1 MQIFL
6 KTLRGDKHEIAV
18 DPAMSVA
25 EVKQLIS
32 QQLGH
37 DPSLQKLISSGKIL
51 EDGKALAEYSI
62 NDGDTLVIM
71 VNKPKPATAAQPP
84 RPAPQPQAPSAA
96 PSVAPSQPAS
106 FSSEHASTLVTGEA
120 YEDAVTRIV
129 DMGFEREQVQRAMR
143 AAFNNPDRAIEYLF
157 SGIPEEPRSAPHSS
171 GGHHG
176 HHPAPAATTQASG
189 AARSDNPL
197 AFLLDNPMFLQ
208 LRTMIQQN
216 PSILPSL
223 LQQLQQTNPQLLAMI
238 SQNQDAFMS
247 LINDP
252 LPSDSG
258 PQIDPSLIAGLP
270 RPRNVIQVSPEEA
283 EAIQRL
289 SELGFAQRDAL
300 EAYLACDRN
309 EAMAANLL
317 FENYMTIAAMENEAA
332 LRASSASAP
341 QPGSQGGS
349 SLADPPAPQSPHDP
363 QDPRR
368 DESQD
373 KEQQDQERPE

>member
-129 DMGFEREQVQRAMR
+129 DMGFEREQVQKAMR

-258 PQIDPSLIAGLP
+258 PQID
-270 RPRNVIQVSPEEA
+270 RK
-283 EAIQRL
+283 
-289 SELGFAQRDAL
+289 
-300 EAYLACDRN
+300 C
-309 EAMAANLL
+309 
-317 FENYMTIAAMENEAA
+317 
-332 LRASSASAP
+332 
-341 QPGSQGGS
+341 
-349 SLADPPAPQSPHDP
+349 
-363 QDPRR
+363 
-368 DESQD
+368 
-373 KEQQDQERPE
+373 